1 MTEEASFV
9 YSKCIWLFGK
19 LVQLLVSFADL
30 LVNSTHLLVN
40 LADLLVSFTHLLV
53 NLADLLVNS
62 KNKTLS
68 L

>member
-9 YSKCIWLFGK
+9 YSKCIWLFGA
-19 LVQLLVSFADL
+19 LVQLLVSLADL
-30 LVNSTHLLVN
+30 LVSFTYLLVN

-53 NLADLLVNS
+53 NS
-62 KNKTLS
+62 KNLTLS